1 MATATTLFPAC
12 DADIVFGGHTHRAT
26 DLTLGGTRYVKPRK
40 REQHPEPHA
49 WGSYSIVW
57 LGDRDHNIEHH
68 QVPYDKQLVVDSMK
82 RSGMPGSDFLTRR
95 YFSTGP
101 S

>member
-57 LGDRDHNIEHH
+57 LGDQDHNIEPH
-68 QVPYDKQLVVDSMK
+68 QVPSMK
-82 RSGMPGSDFLTRR
+82 RSGMPGSDFLIRR
-95 YFSTGP
+95 YFNTDS
-101 S
+101 SQAAS